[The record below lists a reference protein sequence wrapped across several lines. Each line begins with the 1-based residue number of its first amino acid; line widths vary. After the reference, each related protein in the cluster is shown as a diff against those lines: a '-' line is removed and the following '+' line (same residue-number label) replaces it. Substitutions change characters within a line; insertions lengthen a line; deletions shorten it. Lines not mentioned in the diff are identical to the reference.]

1 MFNIMNF
8 GRWYTQRI
16 KMYKRSFNTQYAA
29 CKSIFISTVIIRL
42 GNKKAKDML
51 KMYFDKLRKYCHL
64 S

>member
-51 KMYFDKLRKYCHL
+51 HL
-64 S
+64 KKFHLAQKS